1 MCCAGADM
9 LDTDQARVLRDVAAR
24 LSGQPVR
31 ALAAAHMGAN
41 SRIFRIETDTG
52 PLALKAYP
60 VRQGDSRRRAEVEWK
75 ALRFLRARCGDTV
88 PRPVARDDEG
98 RFLLM
103 EWFEGAAVRDCRPAD
118 IDAAADFVV
127 RVFAQSKDPEASE
140 FPPASEACLSAG
152 AIVDQIRQRL
162 VLLCEGAVDRFLE
175 HEFLPALDAA
185 TRGWDPASKQDL
197 APGLRR
203 LIPSDFGFHNAL
215 RQPDGA
221 LRYIDF
227 DYFGWDDPVK
237 LAADF
242 VLHPAMQL
250 SRDDKHAFVG
260 RIASALADDPEFSA
274 RLKSR
279 LPLFALRWI
288 MILFNPFRRD
298 RIGEQSVDEAARRA
312 LIGDR
317 LGKARTLLAAR
328 V

>member
-1 MCCAGADM
+1 M
-9 LDTDQARVLRDVAAR
+9 LDTDQARVLRDVATR

-52 PLALKAYP
+52 PFALKAYP
-60 VRQGDSRRRAEVEWK
+60 LRQGDSRRRAEVEWK
-75 ALRFLRARCGDTV
+75 ALCFLRARCGDAV
-88 PRPVARDDEG
+88 PRPVARDDAG

-103 EWFEGAAVRDCRPAD
+103 EWIEGVAVGECRPAD
-118 IDAAADFVV
+118 IDAAADFAV
-127 RVFAQSKDPEASE
+127 RVFAQSGDPEARE

-162 VLLCEGAVDRFLE
+162 ALMHEGAIDRFLAQ
-175 HEFLPALDAA
+175 EFLPALDAA
-185 TRGWDPASKQDL
+185 TRGLGPASNEDL

-250 SRDDKHAFVG
+250 SGDHKRAFVG
-260 RIASALADDPEFSA
+260 RIALALRDDPEFGA
-274 RLKSR
+274 RLNGR
-279 LPLFALRWI
+279 LALFALRWI

-298 RIGEQSVDEAARRA
+298 RVGEQPVDAAARRA
-312 LIGDR
+312 LIDDR
-317 LGKARTLLAAR
+317 LAKARALLATR
-328 V
+328 VPA